1 MPISHKTNAVAAKF
15 RIQISYPSQ
24 SSALSLYIQRPRRG
38 STNIPNAR
46 RKLRPFHRFPNHR
59 EDTLERQP
67 LSNNSRI
74 CANGVREESNLG
86 EPRIANRMLLHSALI
101 DPMPAISFGIR
112 VPAFIL
118 CSHKQWLCSMAKVT
132 LVISNPTA
140 G

>member
-1 MPISHKTNAVAAKF
+1 MLDA
-15 RIQISYPSQ
+15 
-24 SSALSLYIQRPRRG
+24 SSALIVAFRI
-38 STNIPNAR
+38 TAKTHWND
-46 RKLRPFHRFPNHR
+46 K
-59 EDTLERQP
+59 P